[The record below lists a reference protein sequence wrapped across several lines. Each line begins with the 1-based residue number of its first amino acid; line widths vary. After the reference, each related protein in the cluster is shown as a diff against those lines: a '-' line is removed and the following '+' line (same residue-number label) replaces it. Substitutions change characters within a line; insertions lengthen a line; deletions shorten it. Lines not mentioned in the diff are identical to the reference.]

1 MIRRSAILFALF
13 FGAAL
18 MHLHAQS
25 GCVDSPESPTLV
37 LALIGSIGL
46 VAGTLRSARGNRQ

>member
-1 MIRRSAILFALF
+1 MFRRSAVLLAMF

-25 GCVDSPESPTLV
+25 GCVDSPESPTVV
-37 LALIGSIGL
+37 LALIGGIAL
-46 VAGTLRSARGNRQ
+46 VAGTIRSARGNKE